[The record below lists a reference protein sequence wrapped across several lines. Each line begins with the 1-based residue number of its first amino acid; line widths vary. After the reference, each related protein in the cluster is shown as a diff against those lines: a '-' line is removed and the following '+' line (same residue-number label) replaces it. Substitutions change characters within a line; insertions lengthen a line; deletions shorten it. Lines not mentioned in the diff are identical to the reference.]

1 MTPTPLG
8 FVNLGT
14 HDNPHIVALHAI
26 KRIESDHVA
35 YDDGI
40 LWPGE
45 HGPSIDQ
52 IVQRINRAQIDLAR
66 AGQHRATST
75 SGDRPLGHVPID
87 GHRRGQPAA

>member
-14 HDNPHIVALHAI
+14 HDRPRVFALSAI
-26 KRIESDHVA
+26 TEFGDTWLAIAGKRVNFTGVGLTA
-35 YDDGI
+35 
-40 LWPGE
+40 
-45 HGPSIDQ
+45 DQ